1 MFDFS
6 PSPEQRTILAKT
18 DEIMREHI
26 YPAEPEFAEG
36 SGFPEERMRQLQA
49 RGKAA
54 GLWAAHLPR
63 AAGGVGM
70 GVVPPGLLN
79 QQLGRRPL
87 APRAFRT
94 HAPGS
99 RNPEILWAGR
109 TPGRE

>member
-49 RGKAA
+49 RVTAA
-54 GLWAAHLPR
+54 DLWAAHLPR
-63 AAGGVGM
+63 AAGGLGVGF
-70 GVVPPGLLN
+70 VTLRLLN
-79 QQLGRRPL
+79 EQLGPRPL
-87 APRAFRT
+87 APPALRP
-94 HAPGS
+94 HAPARG
-99 RNPEILWAGR
+99 
-109 TPGRE
+109 T